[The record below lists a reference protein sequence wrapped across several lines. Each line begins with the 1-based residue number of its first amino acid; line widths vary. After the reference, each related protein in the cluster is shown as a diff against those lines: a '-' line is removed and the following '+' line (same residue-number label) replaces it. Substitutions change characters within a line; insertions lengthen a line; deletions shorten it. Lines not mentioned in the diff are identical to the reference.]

1 MPPDPSPQLRAA
13 PTANCL
19 AHVASESDTRPALG
33 VVLN

>member
-1 MPPDPSPQLRAA
+1 MPLDPSPQLRAA

>member
-1 MPPDPSPQLRAA
+1 MPLDSSPQLRAA
-13 PTANCL
+13 LTASCL

>member
-1 MPPDPSPQLRAA
+1 MPPDHSPQLRAA

-19 AHVASESDTRPALG
+19 THVASESDTRPALG